1 MSAPLVTVVMT
12 TYNYGHFIEESIES
26 VLSQDYPLD
35 RRELVI
41 VDDGSTDDTAD
52 RVRKYGSKIRY
63 FFKPNGGQ
71 ASALN
76 LGFAS
81 ARGEIIALLDADDYW
96 LPGKMQRIVA
106 EFQKKPEVGMVYHPF
121 LEFDMETNERR
132 KPYFRPVSGHFFG
145 NKPEFFWYQ
154 LPGTSTAFRR
164 KCLEPVFPIPEE
176 IRMLADG
183 YIDALLPLYSPVLA
197 IPEYLA
203 AYRFHGNNCFYADE
217 QQMPAETRKARLQK
231 WQVLIDAIRTALTER
246 GFALDRPPLR
256 PFLERL
262 QLRQNRDQF
271 ILQPPGRF
279 RFFRHLLLHNRCYGK
294 RSMESLTVTVL
305 ITTYNYAK
313 FIEQAIDS
321 VLSQDYPLER
331 IQIVVVDDGSTD
343 DTSQRVKKYGSSIE
357 YFLKQNG
364 GQASALNFGL
374 AKASGEIV
382 ALLDADDMFVP
393 SKLASIAEAF
403 QKNPTIGMVYHQ
415 MFEWD
420 VQSNERRALNTPLI
434 SGDLRASPQQYL
446 TYFVQPASCTSFRR
460 NTLNSLLPIPD
471 SIRMLADA
479 YLVILVPLVSP
490 ILALPEPLTIYR
502 IHGSNSYYADEQ
514 RMSQQARTIRGQQI
528 LTLIDSLFGWLA
540 RNQSVEK
547 QRHVKFFR
555 NRWDLLSKSLKFQ
568 NDPPGR
574 WRSFLFLIRQN
585 YVCSFSQSWK
595 FTTLK
600 YLSAC
605 SALVLGY
612 RTAQVW
618 EDDIL
623 KSTQH
628 LLGKVS
634 RAARTSGG
642 TGPVQ

>member
-1 MSAPLVTVVMT
+1 MTPLVE
-12 TYNYGHFIEESIES
+12 N
-26 VLSQDYPLD
+26 
-35 RRELVI
+35 
-41 VDDGSTDDTAD
+41 
-52 RVRKYGSKIRY
+52 
-63 FFKPNGGQ
+63 
-71 ASALN
+71 
-76 LGFAS
+76 
-81 ARGEIIALLDADDYW
+81 
-96 LPGKMQRIVA
+96 
-106 EFQKKPEVGMVYHPF
+106 
-121 LEFDMETNERR
+121 
-132 KPYFRPVSGHFFG
+132 
-145 NKPEFFWYQ
+145 
-154 LPGTSTAFRR
+154 
-164 KCLEPVFPIPEE
+164 
-176 IRMLADG
+176 
-183 YIDALLPLYSPVLA
+183 
-197 IPEYLA
+197 
-203 AYRFHGNNCFYADE
+203 
-217 QQMPAETRKARLQK
+217 
-231 WQVLIDAIRTALTER
+231 
-246 GFALDRPPLR
+246 
-256 PFLERL
+256 
-262 QLRQNRDQF
+262 
-271 ILQPPGRF
+271 
-279 RFFRHLLLHNRCYGK
+279 K

-382 ALLDADDMFVP
+382 ALLDADDVFVP

>member
-279 RFFRHLLLHNRCYGK
+279 RFFRHLLLHNRCYGPHFSAHL
-294 RSMESLTVTVL
+294 RYINYFNAFGALLTGYSRFYLLDQWRERFT
-305 ITTYNYAK
+305 
-313 FIEQAIDS
+313 QA
-321 VLSQDYPLER
+321 LRP
-331 IQIVVVDDGSTD
+331 
-343 DTSQRVKKYGSSIE
+343 TSQR
-357 YFLKQNG
+357 
-364 GQASALNFGL
+364 
-374 AKASGEIV
+374 KA
-382 ALLDADDMFVP
+382 
-393 SKLASIAEAF
+393 
-403 QKNPTIGMVYHQ
+403 
-415 MFEWD
+415 
-420 VQSNERRALNTPLI
+420 
-434 SGDLRASPQQYL
+434 
-446 TYFVQPASCTSFRR
+446 
-460 NTLNSLLPIPD
+460 
-471 SIRMLADA
+471 
-479 YLVILVPLVSP
+479 
-490 ILALPEPLTIYR
+490 
-502 IHGSNSYYADEQ
+502 
-514 RMSQQARTIRGQQI
+514 
-528 LTLIDSLFGWLA
+528 
-540 RNQSVEK
+540 
-547 QRHVKFFR
+547 
-555 NRWDLLSKSLKFQ
+555 
-568 NDPPGR
+568 
-574 WRSFLFLIRQN
+574 
-585 YVCSFSQSWK
+585 
-595 FTTLK
+595 
-600 YLSAC
+600 
-605 SALVLGY
+605 
-612 RTAQVW
+612 
-618 EDDIL
+618 
-623 KSTQH
+623 
-628 LLGKVS
+628 
-634 RAARTSGG
+634 
-642 TGPVQ
+642 